1 MGKKTDILF
10 EEFLAR
16 AQKLKASIDPIRVLR
31 ARVYQIGNAN
41 VLIRAAGSSVNNGR
55 YFFGINYIT
64 LEEMANLDNP
74 YIAFI
79 CGSVDNSVILPAH
92 LLFSNISEISHDRNG
107 EYKINLDANLD
118 IVLKG
123 RNNRIDCQPFID
135 AWELL
140 LRPLELNEVR
150 SSAEESIHAVLQGR
164 LLEIGNIRGFK
175 TYSPDK
181 SKTFN
186 KRKLSEISSLDT
198 CPNLEFSDYN
208 TLRNIDVI
216 WFSEKNRKL
225 IPEQAFEVEISTGT
239 WSGVGRLATLIDY
252 RHVRLY
258 IISNDSKK
266 YLQVMHSFA
275 DYESRY
281 KFVYT
286 EALSDLYAS
295 EKSLKEL
302 RYKVGI

>member
-1 MGKKTDILF
+1 MSKKADILF
-10 EEFLAR
+10 EEFLNR
-16 AQKLKASIDPIRVLR
+16 AQLLKATIDPIRVLR

-41 VLIRAAGSSVNNGR
+41 VLIRAAGNSVNNGR

-64 LEEMANLDNP
+64 LEEMANLENP
-74 YIAFI
+74 FIAFI
-79 CGSVDNSVILPAH
+79 CGSVDNTVIIPAQ
-92 LLFSNISEISHDRNG
+92 LLFANISEISHDRNG
-107 EYKINLDANLD
+107 EYKINLDSNLN

-123 RNNRIDCQPFID
+123 RNNRIGCQPFIN

-140 LRPLELNEVR
+140 LKPLSSNAVR
-150 SSAEESIHAVLQGR
+150 STAEESIHAVLQGR
-164 LLEIGNIRGFK
+164 LLEIGNIRGFR

-186 KRKLSEISSLDT
+186 QRRLSEIATLDA
-198 CPNLEFSDYN
+198 CPKLEFSDYN

-216 WFSEKNRKL
+216 WFSEKSRKL
-225 IPEQAFEVEISTGT
+225 IPEQAFEIEISTGT

-258 IISNDSKK
+258 IISHDNKK
-266 YLQVMHSFA
+266 YKQVMNSFA

-281 KFVYT
+281 KFVNT

-295 EKSLKEL
+295 EKNLKEL
-302 RYKVGI
+302 RYRIGI

>member
-1 MGKKTDILF
+1 MAKKTDILF
-10 EEFLAR
+10 EEFLVR
-16 AQKLKASIDPIRVLR
+16 AQNLKASIDPLRVLR

-64 LEEMANLDNP
+64 LEEMANLENP
-74 YIAFI
+74 FIAFI
-79 CGSVDNSVILPAH
+79 CGSVDNTVIIPAQ
-92 LLFSNISEISHDRNG
+92 LLFANISEISHDRNG
-107 EYKINLDANLD
+107 EYKVNLDSNLN

-123 RNNRIDCQPFID
+123 RNNRIDCHPFIN

-140 LRPLELNEVR
+140 LKPLTSNAVR
-150 SSAEESIHAVLQGR
+150 STAEESIHAVLQGR
-164 LLEIGNIRGFK
+164 LLEIGNIRGCR

-186 KRKLSEISSLDT
+186 QKKLSEIATLDT
-198 CPNLEFSDYN
+198 CPKLEFSDYN

-216 WFSEKNRKL
+216 WFSEKSRKL
-225 IPEQAFEVEISTGT
+225 IPEQAFEIEISTGT

-258 IISNDSKK
+258 IISHDNKK
-266 YLQVMHSFA
+266 YKQVMNSFA

-281 KFVYT
+281 KFVNT

-295 EKSLKEL
+295 EKNLKEL
-302 RYKVGI
+302 RYRVGI